1 MALIW
6 VLLAVLLLL
15 DAFRIRGRVDA
26 IRSLADTSDPVSPEH
41 RFLTGV
47 GVVLDEA
54 TKRAASAFARE
65 NKLEVLDL
73 LPGDLATQR
82 VLGLLQ
88 VLDPEKYRRDRLG
101 KGLTAG
107 HAILVS
113 EEVLAKAQLGE
124 GALDKPLDCVTLAR
138 VAGKLKRYA
147 VTRADIAVAPEL
159 HAVPEDPTRR
169 LATMREVVGGAGVN
183 AVLLGVP
190 VVLAL
195 LGVGAAM
202 RGPGF
207 APLLVFQLQPLVV
220 LAGTRLAPRDLFAV
234 TLFRAPLELWSWIR
248 LLLEPSSRVDPAR
261 IAALR
266 PVYAELLKKGTAP
279 FFEPRRTTC
288 PLCDGSDLVV
298 KVKLTDMIQRK
309 PGNFTLE
316 RCKGCGHIFQN
327 PRLSIEGLNFYYKDF
342 YDGLGEDD
350 LDFIFGA
357 SETAYEDRAKIVA
370 GEAEPKAWLDVGGGH
385 GHFATAAR
393 EHWPKT
399 RFDGLDMSE
408 SIEEA
413 ARRGWVDTGHR
424 GLFPD
429 LAPSI
434 AGQYDVVSMSHYLEH
449 TRDPKAEVDAAKIAL
464 REGGLL
470 MIEIPDPESGFG
482 TLFRRYWLP
491 WFQPQHQHFVS
502 YPNLRKILEE
512 RGFSLVKVH
521 RSEAH
526 IRVDVSAAAYL
537 FLEHIA
543 PAAERPW
550 LPERGAA
557 ARALRTLIFL
567 LGTPMIVTAMILD
580 NTLAR
585 LYVSATIGN
594 AFRVLARK
602 GKADEETETDESKTA
617 APAA

>member
-41 RFLTGV
+41 RFITGV

-65 NKLEVLDL
+65 NKLDLLDL

-82 VLGLLQ
+82 ALGLLQ

-124 GALDKPLDCVTLAR
+124 RAIDEPLDSVKLAR

-147 VTRADIAVAPEL
+147 VTRADIAVAPSL
-159 HAVPEDPTRR
+159 RAVAEDPTRR

-183 AVLLGVP
+183 AVLIGVP
-190 VVLAL
+190 VVLIL

-202 RGPGF
+202 RGAGF

-248 LLLEPSSRVDPAR
+248 LLLEPSSGVDPAR
-261 IAALR
+261 LAALR
-266 PVYAELLKKGTAP
+266 PVYDELLKKGTAP
-279 FFEPRRTTC
+279 FFDPRRTTC
-288 PLCDGSDLVV
+288 PLCDGKELAV
-298 KVKLTDMIQRK
+298 KVRLTDMIQHK
-309 PGNFTLE
+309 PGSFTLE

-357 SETAYEDRAKIVA
+357 SETAYEDRAKIVV
-370 GEAEPKAWLDVGGGH
+370 GEAEPRAWLDVGGGH

-526 IRVDVSAAAYL
+526 IRVDVSAAIYL
-537 FLEHIA
+537 FLEHLA
-543 PAAERPW
+543 PAPERPW
-550 LPERGAA
+550 LPQRGGMT
-557 ARALRTLIFL
+557 RALRMLTFL
-567 LGTPMIVTAMILD
+567 LGTPLIVTGILLD

-602 GKADEETETDESKTA
+602 GPEDATPPT
-617 APAA
+617 